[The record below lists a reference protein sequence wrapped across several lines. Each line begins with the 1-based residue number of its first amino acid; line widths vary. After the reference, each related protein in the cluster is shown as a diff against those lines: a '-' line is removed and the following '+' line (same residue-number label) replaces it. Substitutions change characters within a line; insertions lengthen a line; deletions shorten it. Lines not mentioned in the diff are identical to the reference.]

1 MMRRYMS
8 KRQRPCDFCRSRK
21 TACRIEGCLP
31 CRLCALHGRQC
42 TFVESTQPRKR
53 ATPLRSND
61 AGSSRPGPSTG
72 QVELS
77 PSNGC
82 AISPGNQDEDL
93 LSSPTDFESENFP
106 HNPEQTLLFDNLAEQ
121 FFGGFEENEPDH
133 QLTPAGLEQVRR
145 LGFETNFEA
154 TNIQESTDWLDTRSI
169 GVQLDSLGSLHP
181 QALGHSGDMDPYLLQ
196 NYQYDPSGAYKF
208 KQLSVHS
215 VSHGHIPTQFLLSE
229 PGLFSHSREEMG
241 LHHTSEDVSRTEL
254 ESLVSRDT
262 GARLVALFRRFVL
275 PQYPIFSDLQFP
287 DPHSSAPYLLAAI
300 YMVAQPFARLDD
312 VLSIELAY
320 ENLNNQG
327 LFKIVEEA
335 LRWEAHN
342 PSLSVVQ
349 TLLLLVLRPS
359 TNPLVLESSSKW
371 SLHGTLVTT
380 CQSLGLHHD
389 PSTWSIASWQVSLRR
404 RISAVVFS
412 LDKWLACSLGRPPLI
427 TQDAWLVVSLTTTD
441 GYASS
446 ISPDVWSQYTM
457 YAQLGPILGDALARL
472 L

>member
-1 MMRRYMS
+1 MS

-31 CRLCALHGRQC
+31 CRLCALHGKQC
-42 TFVESTQPRKR
+42 TFVESTQPRER
-53 ATPLRSND
+53 ASPLRSND
-61 AGSSRPGPSTG
+61 ASSSRPGPRTD
-72 QVELS
+72 QVDSS

-82 AISPGNQDEDL
+82 AISPGNQNEGL
-93 LSSPTDFESENFP
+93 LSSPTDFESGSFP
-106 HNPEQTLLFDNLAEQ
+106 HNPEQPPLFDNLAEQ
-121 FFGGFEENEPDH
+121 FFGGFEVIEPDGRFS
-133 QLTPAGLEQVRR
+133 PAGLEQFQVG
-145 LGFETNFEA
+145 LDPNTHFEA
-154 TNIQESTDWLDTRSI
+154 RNIQESTDWLDTGST
-169 GVQLDSLGSLHP
+169 GVQLDSFGSLHP
-181 QALGHSGDMDPYLLQ
+181 QVLGHSGDMDPYLLQ

-208 KQLSVHS
+208 KQLSIHS
-215 VSHGHIPTQFLLSE
+215 VSQGNVPTQFLLSE
-229 PGLFSHSREEMG
+229 HGLFSHSRGEMG
-241 LHHTSEDVSRTEL
+241 LHHISADVSRTEL
-254 ESLVSRDT
+254 ESLVSIDT

-287 DPHSSAPYLLAAI
+287 DPHSSAPYLLAAV

-320 ENLNNQG
+320 ENLDNQG

-404 RISAVVFS
+404 RISAAVFS

-427 TQDAWLVVSLTTTD
+427 TQDAWLVISLTTTD
-441 GYASS
+441 GYDSS

>member
-1 MMRRYMS
+1 
-8 KRQRPCDFCRSRK
+8 
-21 TACRIEGCLP
+21 
-31 CRLCALHGRQC
+31 
-42 TFVESTQPRKR
+42 
-53 ATPLRSND
+53 
-61 AGSSRPGPSTG
+61 
-72 QVELS
+72 
-77 PSNGC
+77 
-82 AISPGNQDEDL
+82 
-93 LSSPTDFESENFP
+93 
-106 HNPEQTLLFDNLAEQ
+106 
-121 FFGGFEENEPDH
+121 
-133 QLTPAGLEQVRR
+133 
-145 LGFETNFEA
+145 
-154 TNIQESTDWLDTRSI
+154 
-169 GVQLDSLGSLHP
+169 
-181 QALGHSGDMDPYLLQ
+181 
-196 NYQYDPSGAYKF
+196 
-208 KQLSVHS
+208 
-215 VSHGHIPTQFLLSE
+215 
-229 PGLFSHSREEMG
+229 MG
-241 LHHTSEDVSRTEL
+241 LHHISADVSRTEL
-254 ESLVSRDT
+254 EGLVSIDT

-275 PQYPIFSDLQFP
+275 PQYPIFSDHQFP
-287 DPHSSAPYLLAAI
+287 DPHSSAPYLLAAV

-320 ENLNNQG
+320 ENLDNQG

-404 RISAVVFS
+404 RISAAVFS

-427 TQDAWLVVSLTTTD
+427 TQDAWLVISLTTTD